1 MKAVNLIPRDAR
13 RGGASPSLGS
23 LGAAHLV
30 IGVLAVAAAMVT
42 LYVLS
47 NNTVNQRK
55 AQLAS
60 LNQQVSSMQIQVSR
74 LQSYQKFEKLA
85 QAREATVQEIANGR
99 FPWKNALTDLAK
111 VVPPHTTFQSLTATV
126 SSSTGSS
133 GGGGAGGSVRGDI
146 NAPAF
151 TIKGC
156 TGSQDEVA
164 ALMGR
169 LKLINGVD
177 RVTLE
182 DSTASQSSSS
192 SSGSSAPSGSC
203 GAGPSFD
210 MVVFFQPLTGAQ
222 ATLAG
227 VAPSTTTTSPAGGAK

>member
-1 MKAVNLIPRDAR
+1 VKAVNLIPRDAR

-23 LGAAHLV
+23 LGPSHMLLAL
-30 IGVLAVAAAMVT
+30 LAVAVAMVT

-47 NNTVNQRK
+47 NNTVTPRT

-60 LNQQVSSMQIQVSR
+60 LHQQVSSMQAQVAR
-74 LQSYQKFEKLA
+74 LDSYQKFEKLA
-85 QAREATVQEIANGR
+85 QAREATVQQIAAGR
-99 FPWKNALTDLAK
+99 FDWKSTLSDLSK
-111 VVPPHTTFQSLTATV
+111 VVPPKTTFQSLVATV
-126 SSSTGSS
+126 SSTTSS
-133 GGGGAGGSVRGDI
+133 GGAGGGAAGNVRADI

-164 ALMGR
+164 QLMAR
-169 LKLINGVD
+169 LKLIRGVQ

-182 DSTASQSSSS
+182 DSTQGASASTV
-192 SSGSSAPSGSC
+192 SC
-203 GAGPSFD
+203 HGPTFD
-210 MVVFFQPLTGAQ
+210 LVVFFQPLTAAQ

-227 VAPSTTTTSPAGGAK
+227 IPASSTTTTSTVRGTK